1 MKFRSIRVRTWLF
14 LGVFFLA
21 AVASFGQTLSD
32 GGRIFADQLKGA
44 GWTSISQVG
53 PVSLKAR
60 RGRLCSNDMVNAVES
75 AKELTAKQQLA
86 LLDVARI
93 KIDEAG
99 WLLGAKVAPGNYRLG
114 LQFDRKRPCWVLLD
128 AKGKE
133 LAKLTLVIFSESRN
147 VVQAS
152 IAKKDGFYLLRL
164 TCGGIVSVFR
174 FVTEKAHNDC
184 LKTLTQTNYKRI
196 HLHSDVG
203 DEDFLLDL
211 AKTLEGQ
218 IDVQLE
224 LYGGKPPVAP
234 FEIYIFKNF
243 DAYARLDQIV
253 TDGKF
258 RFAGGFT
265 SSLTDKAYF
274 NPRLA
279 PLEMPNGKLAYPL
292 DTRASI
298 SHELNHAVAQ
308 RLRPGA
314 IWDWADWLAEGL
326 AELGVELSLNRRA
339 GQDGEK
345 DYQQIA
351 GQVRHFQE
359 IGVLPTEEDLSG
371 GEMSASR
378 RGFYAM
384 AYMVCRRL
392 HRDGHVRAILAAND
406 QVRSARD
413 SERAIR
419 RVVNEHYGSFKKLY
433 QMALQDALALEPSPA
448 ILWGFLE
455 WHKKRMR
462 VTSSDNKVAEIVLP
476 QKHTSAK
483 KFRLQFDFSFEDSR
497 SNQVDIYF
505 GFQLGRHLNQFMK
518 ISILPQEISMRQ
530 FYHGKWRGL
539 GRVSYKKSLGVGDA
553 TELRWH
559 QVTLSFVAGKK
570 IRVELGNGRWAT
582 FDPPEY
588 MPLVDGRLGV
598 GTYNGSVW
606 IRRIK
611 FVELQ

>member
-1 MKFRSIRVRTWLF
+1 MNLRSNRIRTWLS
-14 LGVFFLA
+14 LGLFVLIA
-21 AVASFGQTLSD
+21 GAGFGQTLSD
-32 GGRIFADQLKGA
+32 GGRVFANQLERA
-44 GWTSISQVG
+44 GWTGESRVG
-53 PVSLKAR
+53 PVSLTVR
-60 RGRLCSNDMVNAVES
+60 QGRLCSYDMVNAVQ
-75 AKELTAKQQLA
+75 AVKELTAEQQLA

-93 KIDEAG
+93 KINEAG
-99 WLLGAKVAPGNYRLG
+99 WLLGAKVAPGDYRLG
-114 LQFDRKRPCWVLLD
+114 MQFDRKRPCWVLLD

-147 VVQAS
+147 VVRAS

-184 LKTLTQTNYKRI
+184 LKTLTQTKYKRI

-203 DEDFLLDL
+203 DEDFLLGL
-211 AKTLEGQ
+211 AKTLERQ

-224 LYGGKPPVAP
+224 IYGGKPPVAP
-234 FEIYIFKNF
+234 FELYIFKNF
-243 DAYARLDQIV
+243 DAYGRLDQIV

-274 NPRLA
+274 NPSLA
-279 PLEMPNGKLAYPL
+279 PLEMPNGKLGYPL

-298 SHELNHAVAQ
+298 THELNHAVAQ

-326 AELGVELSLNRRA
+326 AELGVELALNRTNGR
-339 GQDGEK
+339 DGEK
-345 DYQQIA
+345 YFRQMA
-351 GQVRHFQE
+351 GQVRYFQE

-378 RGFYAM
+378 GGFYAM

-392 HRDGHVRAILAAND
+392 HRDGHVEAILAAND
-406 QVRSARD
+406 LVRSKRD

-433 QMALQDALALEPSPA
+433 QMALQDALALEPGPA

-462 VTSSDNKVAEIVLP
+462 VTSSNDKVAEIVLP

-483 KFRLQFDFSFEDSR
+483 KFRLQFDFSFEDSQ

-505 GFQLGRHLNQFMK
+505 GFQLGRRLNQFMK
-518 ISILPQEISMRQ
+518 ISILPKEISMRQ

-539 GRVSYKKSLGVGDA
+539 GRVSYKKSLDVGDA

-559 QVTLSFVAGKK
+559 KVTLSFAAGKK

-588 MPLVDGRLGV
+588 MSLRDGRIGV

-611 FVELQ
+611 FVEPQ